1 MKYKVGLMARL
12 TKEEWEKLKAEY
24 ITSES
29 SIRELAE
36 KYNVSHSAI
45 NKKIKKENW
54 SKVDKDVVNELVE
67 TKKVSKSFQN
77 KVSKVSKEF
86 QVKEEVLE
94 AVIDKKAE
102 IQIAIE
108 NNTLK
113 LLKKQNELLDEVTSI
128 QELEQ
133 HSKVVKNLNDTHFNK
148 SQVNIQNNQVVENKV
163 LKVEFIEPESK

>member
-1 MKYKVGLMARL
+1 MARL
-12 TKEEWEKLKAEY
+12 SKEEWEKLKAEY
-24 ITSES
+24 ITSDYS
-29 SIRELAE
+29 VRELAE
-36 KYNVSHSAI
+36 KHNISHSAI

-54 SKVDKDVVNELVE
+54 NKVEKEVVKELVE
-67 TKKVSKSFQN
+67 TKKVSKGFQN

-86 QVKEEVLE
+86 EVGEKVLE
-94 AVIDKKAE
+94 AVIDKKAD

-113 LLKKQNELLDEVTSI
+113 LLQKQEQLLDEVATI

-133 HSKVVKNLNDTHFNK
+133 HSKVVKNINDTHFNK